1 MVLLKKDSLYSSLIS
16 LVYKWEVGIKTRLCV
31 DFRKLN
37 AINETDA
44 EPLSRVDTFL
54 DKLAE
59 AKVFINL
66 DLASRYWYIPIYP
79 KDSKKFALATTFGL
93 YEWLYL
99 PFGLKNLPAYFN
111 FIILNKYKTDVTCN
125 YFDDRFVFSQDE
137 EEHCEI

>member
-1 MVLLKKDSLYSSLIS
+1 M
-16 LVYKWEVGIKTRLCV
+16 KTRLSV
-31 DFRKLN
+31 DFRKLK

-66 DLASRYWYIPIYP
+66 DLASRYWYIPIHP
-79 KDSKKFALATTFGL
+79 KDTKKFALATMLGL

-99 PFGLKNLPAYFN
+99 PFGLKNPPAYFN
-111 FIILNKYKTDVTCN
+111 FIIKRILNKYKTDVTCN
-125 YFDDRFVFSQDE
+125 YFDDRFLFSQDE
-137 EEHCEI
+137 KEHCEI